1 MHIISYHFIII
12 YSQPSPSILPGIVPV
27 KRRPKT
33 RFRRGRPKW
42 KWTSGRKEKA
52 GSGWAGLGIRGRHKT
67 GNDYGGIRGQRSGK
81 VRICFVFS
89 FILSADLLFYISSN
103 NKPREGVR
111 TLNDTSSK
119 ITIFFKYNENNP
131 WQLLTDKKFLKTS

>member
-42 KWTSGRKEKA
+42 KRTSDGKEKA

-67 GNDYGGIRGQRSGK
+67 GNDYGGIRGQGSGK
-81 VRICFVFS
+81 VRICFVFYCGTQYMKP
-89 FILSADLLFYISSN
+89 LL
-103 NKPREGVR
+103 PPPHPPHPP
-111 TLNDTSSK
+111 T
-119 ITIFFKYNENNP
+119 P
-131 WQLLTDKKFLKTS
+131 P